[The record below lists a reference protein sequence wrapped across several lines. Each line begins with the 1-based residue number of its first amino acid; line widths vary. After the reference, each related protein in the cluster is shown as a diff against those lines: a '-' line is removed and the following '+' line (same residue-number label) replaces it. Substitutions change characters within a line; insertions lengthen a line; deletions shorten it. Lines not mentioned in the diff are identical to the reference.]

1 MSEKDLYEDLI
12 RFYEFQ
18 LGRLPHR
25 EEFKSAL
32 EVTLSK
38 EDLRVFFLLPFFG
51 MVPIGKV
58 EKKANK
64 AGIAIDD
71 LQETI
76 LRMIPE
82 GMVDSYVPPEGR
94 LCGRAPFIALLEFQ
108 VRLKVASP
116 LRDVCTKIMNAFIE
130 GDTDAIPTKTPYYRV
145 LPVEATI
152 TGVSKEKEI
161 PVNLVVPDPREVLP
175 IDIISEMMKRESL
188 IVVADCY
195 CRSTKQLLG
204 EDCGHPIETCFY
216 FNELAKVKLEAGYAR
231 QIDYE
236 EAMSILWDC
245 EEQGLV
251 HNISNCDGK
260 IQTLCN
266 CCTCSC
272 AIMRAIDRGQ
282 RNFGGP
288 SRFVVAYEEE
298 NCTLCGLCLEA
309 CNVNNLAIVD
319 GKLKINFENCLGC
332 GQCVSNCP
340 ERALYMILREDP
352 PKIYSDNDVL
362 NRKINMEAMI
372 GLAKR
377 KIFGS

>member
-1 MSEKDLYEDLI
+1 MGEKDLYGDLI

-25 EEFKSAL
+25 EEFKNAL

-38 EDLRVFFLLPFFG
+38 EDLRIFFLLPFFG
-51 MVPIGKV
+51 MVLMTKT
-58 EKKANK
+58 EKKAEK
-64 AGIAIDD
+64 AGIASEV
-71 LQETI
+71 LHETI

-82 GMVDSYVPPEGR
+82 GMVDSYVTPEGR
-94 LCGRAPFIALLEFQ
+94 LCGRAPFVALLEFQ

-116 LRDVCTKIMNAFIE
+116 MRTVCTKIMNAFIE

-145 LPVEATI
+145 LPVETTI
-152 TGVSKEKEI
+152 TGISKDKEI

-175 IDIISEMMKRESL
+175 IDIISEMIKRESL

-195 CRSTKQLLG
+195 CRSTKQLIG
-204 EDCGHPIETCFY
+204 EDCGHPLETCFY

-231 QIDYE
+231 QVDYD
-236 EAMSILWDC
+236 EAMRILWDC
-245 EEQGLV
+245 EKQGLV
-251 HNISNCDGK
+251 HNISNCEGK

-272 AIMRAIDRGQ
+272 AVMRAIDRGQ
-282 RNFGGP
+282 INFGGP
-288 SRFVVAYEEE
+288 SRFRVAYDEED
-298 NCTLCGLCLEA
+298 CTLCGSCLEA
-309 CNVNNLAIVD
+309 CNFGNLAIID

-340 ERALYMILREDP
+340 EGSLYMIVREKP
-352 PKIYSDNDVL
+352 PKIYLDNDVL
-362 NRKINMEAMI
+362 FRKINTEAMI

-377 KIFGS
+377 KLLGR